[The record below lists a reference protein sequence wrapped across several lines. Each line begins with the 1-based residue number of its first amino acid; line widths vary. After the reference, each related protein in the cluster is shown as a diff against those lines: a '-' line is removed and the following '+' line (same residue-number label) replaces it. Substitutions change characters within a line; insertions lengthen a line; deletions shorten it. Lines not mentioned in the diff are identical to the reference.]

1 MKKPTEDSSP
11 ETAEC
16 GCGGCCGSVDKP
28 NPSRRKGSAWISGVV
43 KTAAG
48 DVPQVRTSLSFHDR
62 LGTVKARW
70 DINRMNYSVPPGL
83 YAVGNPTSESVV
95 LVSANYKMSF
105 DRLRKQLGGRDAWI
119 LVLDTKGINVWCA
132 AGKGT
137 FGTDELLNRIKITGL
152 DKIVSHRRLVVPQL
166 GATGVSA
173 HIVRKASGFSII
185 YGPVRVEDLPAF
197 LNAGMKAQPE
207 MRRVRFGLRDRVVL
221 IPVELVGGG
230 KYVLLLA
237 AVFALIGGLSSSG
250 YSFAKVLSAGIINAS
265 IVFGSFFCG
274 TLLGPILLP
283 WLPGRAFS
291 IKGAMLGMALV
302 GALAVFGLPG
312 PGLFGSWL
320 HLAAFAFL
328 IPTLTSFTLMNFT
341 GASTF
346 TSLSGVIREMRLA
359 VPVQI
364 AAAVIGV
371 VLWFGGLFI
380 NGGR

>member
-1 MKKPTEDSSP
+1 MKEPIEDCSQ
-11 ETAEC
+11 ETAGC
-16 GCGGCCGSVDKP
+16 GCCCGSVDKP
-28 NPSRRKGSAWISGVV
+28 SFSRREDVPWISTVV

-48 DVPQVRTSLSFHDR
+48 DVPQVRTSLSFRDR
-62 LGTVKARW
+62 LGTAKARW
-70 DINRMNYSVPPGL
+70 SINRMNYSVAPGL
-83 YAVGNPTSESVV
+83 YAVGNPTPESVV

-137 FGTDELLNRIKITGL
+137 FGTDELLNRIKITAL
-152 DKIVSHRRLVVPQL
+152 DKIVSHRRLIVPQL
-166 GATGVSA
+166 GATGISA
-173 HIVRKASGFSII
+173 YTVRKTSGFSII

-197 LNAGMKAQPE
+197 LDAGMKAQPE
-207 MRRVRFGLRDRVVL
+207 MRRVRFGLRDRTVL

-250 YSFAKVLSAGIINAS
+250 YSFVKVLSAGIINAS
-265 IVFGSFFCG
+265 IVFGAFLCG

-291 IKGAMLGMALV
+291 IKGAALGIALV
-302 GALAVFGLPG
+302 GALTVFGLPG

-320 HLAAFAFL
+320 HLAAFAFI
-328 IPTLTSFTLMNFT
+328 IPTLTSFIVMNFT

-359 VPVQI
+359 VPIQI

>member
-1 MKKPTEDSSP
+1 MKEPTEDCSP
-11 ETAEC
+11 EKAEC
-16 GCGGCCGSVDKP
+16 GCCCGSVDKSGS
-28 NPSRRKGSAWISGVV
+28 SRHEDTPWISGVV

-62 LGTVKARW
+62 IGSAKARW

>member
-1 MKKPTEDSSP
+1 MKKPTEDCSQ

-16 GCGGCCGSVDKP
+16 GCCCGSVDKP
-28 NPSRRKGSAWISGVV
+28 GPSRREDEPWISGAVN
-43 KTAAG
+43 TAAG
-48 DVPQVRTSLSFHDR
+48 EVPQVRTSLSFRDH

-83 YAVGNPTSESVV
+83 YAVGNPVPESVV

-105 DRLRKQLGGRDAWI
+105 DRLRKQLGDRDAWI

-137 FGTDELLNRIKITGL
+137 FGTDELLNRIKITDL
-152 DKIVSHRRLVVPQL
+152 DKIVSHRRLIVPQL

-173 HIVRKASGFSII
+173 HIVRKTSCFSII

-197 LNAGMKAQPE
+197 LDAGMKAQPE
-207 MRRVRFGLRDRVVL
+207 MRRVRFGLRDRAVL

-237 AVFALIGGLSSSG
+237 AVFALIAGLSSSG

-265 IVFGSFFCG
+265 MVFGAFFCG
-274 TLLGPILLP
+274 TLLGPMLLP

-291 IKGAMLGMALV
+291 IKGAALGIALV
-302 GALAVFGLPG
+302 GILAVFGLPG

-320 HLAAFAFL
+320 HLAAFAFI

-364 AAAVIGV
+364 AAAGIGV

>member
-1 MKKPTEDSSP
+1 MKEPTEDSSQ

-16 GCGGCCGSVDKP
+16 GCGGCCGSVAK
-28 NPSRRKGSAWISGVV
+28 SGSLRRKDSAWISGAVN
-43 KTAAG
+43 TAAG
-48 DVPQVRTSLSFHDR
+48 EVPQVRTSLSFRDR

-70 DINRMNYSVPPGL
+70 DIIRMNYSVPPGL

-105 DRLRKQLGGRDAWI
+105 DRLRKQLDGRDAWI

-137 FGTDELLNRIKITGL
+137 FGTDELLNRIKITAL
-152 DKIVSHRRLVVPQL
+152 EKIVSHRRLIVPQL

-173 HIVRKASGFSII
+173 HVVRKTCGFSII

-207 MRRVRFGLRDRVVL
+207 MRRVRFGIRDRAVL

-230 KYVLLLA
+230 KYVLLLST
-237 AVFALIGGLSSSG
+237 VFALIGGLSSSG

-265 IVFGSFFCG
+265 IVFGAFLYG

-291 IKGAMLGMALV
+291 IKGAALGIALV

-320 HLAAFAFL
+320 HFAAFAFI
-328 IPTLTSFTLMNFT
+328 IPTLTSFMVMNFT

-346 TSLSGVIREMRLA
+346 TSLSGVIREMRVA
-359 VPVQI
+359 VPIQI
-364 AAAVIGV
+364 ATAVIGV
-371 VLWFGGLFI
+371 VLWLSGLFI